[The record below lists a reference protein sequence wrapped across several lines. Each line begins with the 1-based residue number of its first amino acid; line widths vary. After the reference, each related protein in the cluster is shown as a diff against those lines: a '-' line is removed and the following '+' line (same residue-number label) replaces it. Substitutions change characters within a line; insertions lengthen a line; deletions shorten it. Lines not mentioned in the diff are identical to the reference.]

1 MTLHKSERIGLPRK
15 ILYRGTACGLSDEVL
30 GTPSGSGRILS
41 QGRDPR
47 RQDQEE
53 DPPDTEARSMKK
65 YPSLKPGIWG
75 AVIGAAAISVIGFSS
90 FGWTLGSTAERM
102 AKEQAQNAVVAVLAP
117 ICVEK
122 FQHQADASTKLI
134 EFKKVSSSWD
144 RRSIIEKG
152 GWATMPGT
160 DAPNSA
166 VVSACAER
174 LGSPL

>member
-1 MTLHKSERIGLPRK
+1 M
-15 ILYRGTACGLSDEVL
+15 
-30 GTPSGSGRILS
+30 
-41 QGRDPR
+41 R
-47 RQDQEE
+47 R
-53 DPPDTEARSMKK
+53 

-75 AVIGAAAISVIGFSS
+75 VVIGAAAISVVGFSS

-122 FQHQADASTKLI
+122 FQHQADAATKLI

-152 GWATMPGT
+152 GWATMPGGEP
-160 DAPNSA
+160 PNAA
-166 VVSACAER
+166 VAQACATM
-174 LGSPL
+174 LSSLQK